1 MLAVMAAVL
10 INIMQ
15 TSAGADG
22 ATSGPLPAHWTVYPY
37 PPRGPTDGIP
47 SSITESSSLR
57 FFNHFLHGGNRSWSR
72 DGHSSLRILVA
83 GAGTGDATLEFA
95 AQISQANG
103 GCGLRGA
110 QVVHFEQSV
119 ASAKL
124 ARQRVEHFG
133 LEQWVTFVVGDLR
146 ELDRLTGHQR
156 YDIINCVGVLHHIAE
171 PLPVLRGLS
180 AALRDDGGM
189 LLMVYGTHGRNGVR
203 EISDAVV
210 SGPLAFSL
218 FRSAF

>member
-146 ELDRLTGHQR
+146 AATELLGGFGRF
-156 YDIINCVGVLHHIAE
+156 DIINFVGVLHHIPE
-171 PLPVLRGLS
+171 PSQLPVLRKLS
-180 AALRDDGGM
+180 SLLRDDGGM
-189 LLMVYGTHGRNGVR
+189 LLMVYGKHGRNGVDSR
-203 EISDAVV
+203 CR
-210 SGPLAFSL
+210 PWC
-218 FRSAF
+218 

>member
-1 MLAVMAAVL
+1 MVLLILA
-10 INIMQ
+10 
-15 TSAGADG
+15 AGA
-22 ATSGPLPAHWTVYPY
+22 AEAGPAGESSLPAHWTVHPY
-37 PPRGPTDGIP
+37 PPRSPTEGVP
-47 SSITESSSLR
+47 SNIQEGSLR
-57 FFNHFLHGGNRSWSR
+57 FYNYFLHGGNRSWAQE
-72 DGHSSLRILVA
+72 GPGAGSLQILVA

-95 AQISQANG
+95 AQISQAKG
-103 GCGLRGA
+103 GRGLLGA
-110 QVVHFEQSV
+110 QVTHFEQSLASV
-119 ASAKL
+119 AT